1 MSQKGENKM
10 RALILIIMLLFTSNA
25 YSGDLNIFFSSDYVK
40 DDVNIMY
47 PSLFDCR
54 TSFTNTNPTLIM
66 EKLTASRDTLKRR
79 YDALVANPKDGNTF
93 GVYVITL
100 RMCIVESCIIQN
112 MLSTDENVSS
122 SLLASLKNYQS
133 ILYAR
138 YKELVEDTT
147 ENSWKEM
154 LNRINSDIV
163 DEQFKMYKV
172 TYASEV
178 KKFSLTGV
186 KLTSPEIKV
195 AEYRV
200 QGFSKNLNKEF
211 NSKMVLVKVT
221 VKSKERNCTAS
232 FVKTQEQ
239 AKSIDYGETSTFDTF
254 IVRYLTIPNGLCK

>member
-1 MSQKGENKM
+1 MKTLLL
-10 RALILIIMLLFTSNA
+10 ALLLLFASNSYA
-25 YSGDLNIFFSSDYVK
+25 HELDIFFSSDYVK
-40 DDVNIMY
+40 DDVNVMY
-47 PSLFDCR
+47 PTLFDCR
-54 TSFTNTNPTLIM
+54 TSFTETNPTLIM
-66 EKLTASRDTLKRR
+66 ERLNISRDALKRR
-79 YDALVANPKDGNTF
+79 FEAHTANHKDGNAF
-93 GVYVITL
+93 GMYVITL

-112 MLSTDENVSS
+112 MISTDENVTPH
-122 SLLASLKNYQS
+122 LQASLNNYQH
-133 ILYAR
+133 LLFAR
-138 YKELVEDTT
+138 YKELFT
-147 ENSWKEM
+147 EATDNSWKEL
-154 LNRINSDIV
+154 LNRISADVVN
-163 DEQFKMYKV
+163 EQFKMYKV